1 MAQVVRR
8 EQVST
13 SSGIELGEGPP
24 LVVLSLNVSQLLKFR
39 GKKAKVQG
47 IRIDKTEDGFIVQV
61 KWLSAIISSN

>member
-13 SSGIELGEGPP
+13 SSGIELGEKTP
-24 LVVLSLNVSQLLKFR
+24 LVVLSLNVSQLLKFP

-47 IRIDKTEDGFIVQV
+47 IARIDKVEDGFVVQV
-61 KWLSAIISSN
+61 KWLSTHQL